1 MATHRATKWL
11 KKAWRISNTISDLK
25 EEDIKEWRRD
35 YYSGTRTAAG
45 VPFQNLGK
53 YLSLR
58 GESEAANR
66 RADGLGETSKEQ
78 YRTMA
83 RMRVSRIDEIEAE
96 ELASRILQAR
106 ERQREQQ
113 WRDPEWLA
121 DLALDLRLEHARIYE
136 PGVEMR
142 LREEELSIADIESV
156 EDLRERARRYGER
169 RRRAPQ
175 ILDEIVAEADTHR
188 AEMVAALAARHT
200 GQPSPREDQWRHY
213 DSDEGWGRK
222 HKYKRTHKN
231 KRSRS
236 RKGSG
241 KRKKSRKH

>member
-11 KKAWRISNTISDLK
+11 KKARRISNTISDLK

-35 YYSGTRTAAG
+35 YYSGTRTAVG
-45 VPFQNLGK
+45 PRFQNLGK
-53 YLSLR
+53 HLKTMRR
-58 GESEAANR
+58 GVTP
-66 RADGLGETSKEQ
+66 GQ
-78 YRTMA
+78 YRTRA
-83 RMRVSRIDEIEAE
+83 REMVERIDEIEAE

>member
-11 KKAWRISNTISDLK
+11 KKARRISNTISDLK
-25 EEDIKEWRRD
+25 EEDRKEWTRD
-35 YYSGTRTAAG
+35 YYSGTRTAVG
-45 VPFQNLGK
+45 PRFQNLGK
-53 YLSLR
+53 HLKTMRR
-58 GESEAANR
+58 GVTP
-66 RADGLGETSKEQ
+66 GQ
-78 YRTMA
+78 YRTRA
-83 RMRVSRIDEIEAE
+83 REMVERIDEIEAE